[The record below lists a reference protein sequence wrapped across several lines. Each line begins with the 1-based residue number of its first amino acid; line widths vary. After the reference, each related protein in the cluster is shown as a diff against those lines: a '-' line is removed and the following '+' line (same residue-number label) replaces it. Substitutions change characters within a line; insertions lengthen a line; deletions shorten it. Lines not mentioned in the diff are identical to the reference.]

1 MKTKIVNSQISN
13 WKTYDM
19 YFRQMLTLAENVFK
33 FSNLPENIDLAFLN
47 KILVRNGAIA
57 WFNDEDLGVIALP
70 YSSVMSKDVYGRPNS
85 IMVEGEN
92 GYTRNLKNT
101 AKKTEFVIMYDN
113 NSLYPIY
120 LDICQIA
127 ERIALCVRTEDVNIK
142 QQRTP
147 RIWKTPQDKKL
158 SIQRAV
164 DNIDAFSDTVETYE
178 STKLQDLSAILAP
191 APYVS
196 DKIDQHLD
204 KLWAEFFRLI
214 GVANLQEQK
223 RERLIRDEMVVS
235 QGGTVASRFS
245 RFNPRERAV
254 EKINELFGTNIEV
267 SYYDGEPSSEKGE
280 ENVSTVSLESPR
292 SESLQA

>member
-47 KILVRNGAIA
+47 RILVRNGAIA

-92 GYTRNLKNT
+92 GYKRNLKNT

-292 SESLQA
+292 SESL

>member
-47 KILVRNGAIA
+47 RILVRNGAIA
-57 WFNDEDLGVIALP
+57 WFKDEDLGVIALP

-92 GYTRNLKNT
+92 GYIRNLKNT

-223 RERLIRDEMVVS
+223 KERLIRDEMVVS

-280 ENVSTVSLESPR
+280 ENVSIVSLESPR

>member
-1 MKTKIVNSQISN
+1 
-13 WKTYDM
+13 M

-47 KILVRNGAIA
+47 RILVRNGAIA

>member
-92 GYTRNLKNT
+92 GYIRNLKNT

-280 ENVSTVSLESPR
+280 ENASIVSLESPR

>member
-92 GYTRNLKNT
+92 GYIRNLKNT

-120 LDICQIA
+120 LDICQMA

-164 DNIDAFSDTVETYE
+164 DNIDSFSDTVETYE

-280 ENVSTVSLESPR
+280 ENVSMVSLESPR

>member
-47 KILVRNGAIA
+47 RILVRNGAIA

-92 GYTRNLKNT
+92 GYKRNLKNT

-254 EKINELFGTNIEV
+254 EKINDLFGTNIEV

-292 SESLQA
+292 SESL

>member
-47 KILVRNGAIA
+47 RILVRNGAIA

>member
-57 WFNDEDLGVIALP
+57 WFEDEDLGVIALP

-92 GYTRNLKNT
+92 GYIRNLKNT

-267 SYYDGEPSSEKGE
+267 SYYDGEPSSDKGE

-292 SESLQA
+292 S